1 MQHHRPLFI
10 RCRPGRRILPRNR
23 HNNVTTRTPEGDWVL
38 VLGPVQQQPGY
49 YIYESPVEDSGIR
62 FFQLRLL

>member
-1 MQHHRPLFI
+1 M
-10 RCRPGRRILPRNR
+10 
-23 HNNVTTRTPEGDWVL
+23 TTRTPEGDWVL